1 MNLTWVTNHPPWVAP
16 GGPTGGIVAEQHLP
30 SERAGGP
37 TLTSPH
43 HYEIRVA
50 GTLPPEALLDF
61 EQLNASVEPVGTMVH
76 GVLPDQAALY
86 GLLTR
91 LEALGAQVLEV
102 RRLHDKAPPGDD

>member
-1 MNLTWVTNHPPWVAP
+1 MHCGLSNPN
-16 GGPTGGIVAEQHLP
+16 
-30 SERAGGP
+30 S
-37 TLTSPH
+37 TSAFLCDFNSAT
-43 HYEIRVA
+43 EIRVA

-61 EQLNASVEPVGTMVH
+61 DQLNASVEPVGTMLH

-102 RRLHDKAPPGDD
+102 RRLHDREPAEDD

>member
-1 MNLTWVTNHPPWVAP
+1 MGPGAP
-16 GGPTGGIVAEQHLP
+16 IGGMVSKATPAF
-30 SERAGGP
+30 RASWGP

-61 EQLNASVEPVGTMVH
+61 EELNASVEPVGTMVH

-102 RRLHDKAPPGDD
+102 RRLHDREPPGDG

>member
-1 MNLTWVTNHPPWVAP
+1 M
-16 GGPTGGIVAEQHLP
+16 
-30 SERAGGP
+30 
-37 TLTSPH
+37 TSPH

-61 EQLNASVEPVGTMVH
+61 EQLDSFVEPVGTMVH

-102 RRLHDKAPPGDD
+102 RRLYGRKQPGDD

>member
-1 MNLTWVTNHPPWVAP
+1 MRGMVGSRKSAF
-16 GGPTGGIVAEQHLP
+16 
-30 SERAGGP
+30 RASWGL

-102 RRLHDKAPPGDD
+102 RRLHDKEQSGD